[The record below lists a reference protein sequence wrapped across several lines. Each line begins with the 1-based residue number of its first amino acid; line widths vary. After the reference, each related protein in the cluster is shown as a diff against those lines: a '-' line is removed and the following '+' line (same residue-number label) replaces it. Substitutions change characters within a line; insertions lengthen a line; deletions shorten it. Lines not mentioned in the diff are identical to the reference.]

1 VSAITADQRAA
12 WSTDGF
18 LLLPGVLTP
27 ELVAELA
34 AGLDE
39 VEGWAAA
46 GGPGLHHHELVDGAA
61 VLARSERLIEDHPG
75 FARFLTEGLLVETAG
90 ALLGE
95 PAVLYKEKVNY
106 KRPGGAGFAPHQD
119 APAYPFVD
127 HHVSAMVPLDPATQA
142 SGCLWVARGHWTER
156 LATDGD
162 RGLAPEVAA
171 GLDWEPVEVGPG
183 DVLWFDSLLPHR
195 SGTNTTDRARRALY
209 LTYNAAA
216 EGDLRQR
223 YYDDKA
229 ARLAAEPGGDRVRIS
244 IADDFLGVPVPE
256 AP

>member
-1 VSAITADQRAA
+1 MTTLTPDQLAA
-12 WSTDGF
+12 WASDGF
-18 LLLPGVLTP
+18 LCLRGALAPAEVH
-27 ELVAELA
+27 ELSAWLE
-34 AGLDE
+34 E

-46 GGPGLHHHELVDGAA
+46 GGPGLHHHELVGDTA
-61 VLARSERLIEDHPG
+61 VLARSERLVEDHEG
-75 FARFLTEGLLVETAG
+75 FRRFLTEGRLVEWAG

-95 PAVLYKEKVNY
+95 AAVLYKEKVNY

-127 HHVSAMVPLDPATQA
+127 HHVSAMVPLDPATVA

-156 LATDGD
+156 LVTDGD
-162 RGLAPEVAA
+162 RGLDPAVAA
-171 GLDWEPVEVGPG
+171 GLDWEPVEVAPG

-195 SGTNTTDRARRALY
+195 SDTNGTDRPRRALY

-216 EGDLRQR
+216 EGDLRRR

-256 AP
+256 GR